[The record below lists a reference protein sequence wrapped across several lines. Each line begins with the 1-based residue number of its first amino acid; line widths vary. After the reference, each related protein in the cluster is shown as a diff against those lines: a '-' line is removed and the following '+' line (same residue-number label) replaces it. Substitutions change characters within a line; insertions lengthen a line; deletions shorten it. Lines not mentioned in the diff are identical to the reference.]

1 MASPRTDKR
10 SGDLAVLLA
19 LAAARLALHV
29 ALNGRYG
36 FHRDELAV
44 FTDARDLAWGYIA
57 YPPLTPALGHL
68 SQLLFGTSLDGF
80 RFFAALA
87 QCAAMVFAGLVARE
101 LGGARMAQLLA
112 ALAFAAT
119 PFSLL
124 TASQMQY
131 TAFDSLWWVLLA
143 WMVARLINRD
153 DPRWWLG
160 IGLVIGLGMMTRYTM
175 LFCVASLAV
184 GVLATPVRRHLA
196 SPWLLGGVAV
206 SLLVFLPNA
215 LWQFEHDFIA
225 LDFLQSIHA
234 RDVRIGRTDGFLL
247 QQLYASTGP
256 LLLPLWLGGLGW
268 LIAAQDAA
276 RYRVFAWWYV
286 AALLLFAVAGGRS
299 YYLAPAYSMLL
310 AAGAVACEHWL
321 ARLQP
326 NPRRWSGVAVGIAL
340 AGALVVGAAVG
351 LPWAPVNSMGWRI
364 SRAAHDNFAEQVGW
378 PDYVAQVAAVYHAL
392 PAAERAHTGIYA
404 NNYGE
409 AGAVDLYGP
418 RHGLPRAI
426 SPVNSFWFRGYGTPP
441 PTTVIVL
448 GDDAHGMRDTPADCT
463 LAARFRNP
471 QHVENEETSHP
482 DIYVCR
488 RLRVPWSQLWPAKPS
503 YG

>member
-1 MASPRTDKR
+1 MSTPSNAARRT
-10 SGDLAVLLA
+10 LWWLLLLA
-19 LAAARLALHV
+19 GARLLLHV
-29 ALNGRYG
+29 VLNRHYG

-44 FTDARDLAWGYIA
+44 LDDAHRLAWGYVA

-68 SQLLFGTSLDGF
+68 ELLLFGPSLAGF
-80 RFFAALA
+80 RFFPALG
-87 QCAAMVFAGLVARE
+87 QCAAMVFAGLIARE
-101 LGGARMAQLLA
+101 LGGGRFAQLLA
-112 ALAFAAT
+112 ALAVAAT

-143 WMVARLINRD
+143 WMVARFINRD

-160 IGLVIGLGMMTRYTM
+160 LGLVIGLGMMTRYTM
-175 LFCVASLAV
+175 LFCVAALAV
-184 GVLATPVRRHLA
+184 GVLATTLRRHLL
-196 SPWLLGGVAV
+196 SPWMLAGVV
-206 SLLVFLPNA
+206 LSLLVFLPNG
-215 LWQFEHDFIA
+215 LWQFNHDFIA

-234 RDVRIGRTDGFLL
+234 RDVRIGRTDGFLV
-247 QQLYASTGP
+247 QQLYATTGP
-256 LLLPLWLGGLGW
+256 LLLPLWLAGLAW
-268 LIAAQDAA
+268 LSVAKAAAH
-276 RYRVFAWWYV
+276 YRVFAWWYV

-310 AAGAVACEHWL
+310 AAGAVACEQWF

-326 NPRRWSGVAVGIAL
+326 NTQRWSRVAIGIGL
-340 AGALVVGAAVG
+340 AGTLIAGAAVG
-351 LPWAPVNSMGWRI
+351 LPWAAVNSTGWRI

-392 PAAERAHTGIYA
+392 PPEERAHTGIYA

-409 AGAVDLYGP
+409 AGAIDLYGP
-418 RHGLPRAI
+418 RLGLPHAI

-441 PTTVIVL
+441 PRTVVVL

-463 LAARFRNP
+463 LAARFQNP

-488 RLRVPWSQLWPAKPS
+488 NLRVPWSQLWPAKPS